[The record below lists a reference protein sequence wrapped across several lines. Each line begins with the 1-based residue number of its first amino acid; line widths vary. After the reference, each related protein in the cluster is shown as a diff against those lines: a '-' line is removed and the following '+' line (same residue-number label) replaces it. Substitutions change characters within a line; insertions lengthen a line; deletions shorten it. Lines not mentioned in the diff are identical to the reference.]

1 MLFYKIERPTE
12 ATFTKIPDGAVI
24 YIDNLILVDRI
35 KALIVKHRYIFDNR
49 GTVLIKEELIIKINL
64 VEG

>member
-1 MLFYKIERPTE
+1 MLFYRIERLIE
-12 ATFTKIPDGAVI
+12 ATFIKIPDGAVV
-24 YIDNLILVDRI
+24 YIDNFILIDRI

-64 VEG
+64 VKG